1 MKRHAR
7 EWKGAPDEDED
18 LPSSSAPNGG
28 SNKRPR
34 SDTTGT
40 THERTQTNPL
50 KQVAFEEQLL
60 RAFVSAG
67 WSFNSIT
74 DPEVQKLFH
83 GFIPGA
89 VIPTRQKLSDQ
100 ILSRELVK
108 MEGSL
113 KQSVQGA
120 YATLQQD
127 GWKDLSKKH
136 LVAFMYTANREV
148 IHTVDILFCC

>member
-1 MKRHAR
+1 M
-7 EWKGAPDEDED
+7 
-18 LPSSSAPNGG
+18 
-28 SNKRPR
+28 
-34 SDTTGT
+34 
-40 THERTQTNPL
+40 
-50 KQVAFEEQLL
+50 
-60 RAFVSAG
+60 SAG

-108 MEGSL
+108 MEGTL

-136 LVAFMYTANREV
+136 LVAFMYTANQEV
-148 IHTVDILFCC
+148 IHTIAISFHY